1 MSLAVNTLPDDP
13 DQLRAML
20 ASVSAERDE
29 ARAEVDKLQLL
40 ISELQRMQFGRRS
53 EQRDPDQM
61 RLGLEDQEQAEGEDE
76 AVEDAGSSDAD
87 RRGKRR
93 AKPKRN
99 RGHLPKHLPRIERII
114 EPEEKPCPCCAG
126 EMHVIGEDKSEQLDI
141 IPAKLQVIVTRRPR
155 YGCRA
160 CEGAVVQALAP
171 DRPIAGGMATPGFLA
186 HVLINKYA
194 DHCPLHR
201 QSEIL
206 KRGGIELDRST
217 LANWV
222 GKTCWWL
229 QPVYDHLMATML
241 ASSKIFADETK
252 MPVLKPGNG
261 KTKSG
266 FLWGYAVD
274 DRPWVGPSPPLV
286 VYVYADGRGG
296 KHVAKH
302 LERFSGV
309 VQVDAYPGYN
319 ILEKGNRPAGPIKLA
334 FCWTHLRRRFY
345 EFHKSTG
352 SPIASEAMDRIGK
365 LYAIE
370 KKIRGFPSRHR
381 QIIRNRESR
390 PIVDD
395 LKPWLQKQHGR
406 LSTKSKLAEAIAY
419 ALTRWDGFTLF
430 LDDGRIELDTNVLER
445 AIRPIVLTRKN
456 ALFAGSDRGAV
467 HWAMASSIIETCRLN
482 HVEPFAYLKDILERM
497 VSCRTKANQ
506 IDQLMPWNWE
516 AVGDG

>member
-1 MSLAVNTLPDDP
+1 MSLALETLPHDP

-40 ISELQRMQFGRRS
+40 IGELQRMQFGRRS
-53 EQRDPDQM
+53 EQRDPDQTQ
-61 RLGLEDQEQAEGEDE
+61 LGLEDQEQAEGEDE
-76 AVEDAGSSDAD
+76 AAEDAGSTDAD
-87 RRGKRR
+87 RQVKQR

-99 RGHLPKHLPRIERII
+99 RGHLPKHLPRIEQVI
-114 EPEEKPCPCCAG
+114 EPEEKTCPCCAG
-126 EMHVIGEDKSEQLDI
+126 PMHAIGEDKSEQLDI
-141 IPAKLQVIVTRRPR
+141 IQAKLRVIVTRRPR

-171 DRPIAGGMATPGFLA
+171 DRPITGGMATPGFLA
-186 HVLINKYA
+186 HILVSKYA

-217 LANWV
+217 LASWV

-229 QPVYDHLMATML
+229 QPVYDHLMKTML

-352 SPIASEAMDRIGK
+352 SPIASEAMDRIGM

-370 KKIRGFPSRHR
+370 KKIRGFPARHR
-381 QIIRNRESR
+381 QTIRDRESR
-390 PIVDD
+390 SIVDD
-395 LKPWLQKQHGR
+395 LKPWLEKQHGR

-482 HVEPFAYLKDILERM
+482 HVEPFAYLKDVLERM
-497 VSCRTKANQ
+497 VSGRTKANQ
-506 IDQLMPWNWE
+506 IDQSMPWNWE
-516 AVGDG
+516 AVGHG

>member
-1 MSLAVNTLPDDP
+1 
-13 DQLRAML
+13 
-20 ASVSAERDE
+20 
-29 ARAEVDKLQLL
+29 
-40 ISELQRMQFGRRS
+40 
-53 EQRDPDQM
+53 
-61 RLGLEDQEQAEGEDE
+61 
-76 AVEDAGSSDAD
+76 
-87 RRGKRR
+87 
-93 AKPKRN
+93 
-99 RGHLPKHLPRIERII
+99 
-114 EPEEKPCPCCAG
+114 
-126 EMHVIGEDKSEQLDI
+126 
-141 IPAKLQVIVTRRPR
+141 
-155 YGCRA
+155 
-160 CEGAVVQALAP
+160 
-171 DRPIAGGMATPGFLA
+171 
-186 HVLINKYA
+186 
-194 DHCPLHR
+194 
-201 QSEIL
+201 
-206 KRGGIELDRST
+206 
-217 LANWV
+217 
-222 GKTCWWL
+222 
-229 QPVYDHLMATML
+229 
-241 ASSKIFADETK
+241 

-302 LERFSGV
+302 LEPFSGV

-370 KKIRGFPSRHR
+370 NKIRGFPARHR
-381 QIIRNRESR
+381 QIIRDRESR

-395 LKPWLQKQHGR
+395 LKPWLEKQHGR

-482 HVEPFAYLKDILERM
+482 HVEPFAYLKDVLERM
-497 VSCRTKANQ
+497 VSGRTKANR

-516 AVGDG
+516 AVGHG

>member
-1 MSLAVNTLPDDP
+1 MPLAFEPLPDDP

-53 EQRDPDQM
+53 EQRDQDQM
-61 RLGLEDQEQAEGEDE
+61 QLGLEDQEQAEGEAE
-76 AVEDAGSSDAD
+76 AAEDAGSSDAD
-87 RRGKRR
+87 RQGKQR

-114 EPEEKPCPCCAG
+114 EPEEKTCPCCAG
-126 EMHVIGEDKSEQLDI
+126 ELHVIGEDKSEQLDI

-171 DRPIAGGMATPGFLA
+171 DRPITGGMATPGFLA
-186 HVLINKYA
+186 HVLISKYA

-217 LANWV
+217 LASWV

-229 QPVYDHLMATML
+229 RPIYDHLMATML
-241 ASSKIFADETK
+241 ASSKIFADETTL
-252 MPVLKPGNG
+252 PVLKPGNG

-296 KHVAKH
+296 KHVATH

-319 ILEKGNRPAGPIKLA
+319 ILEKGNRPAGPIRLA

-365 LYAIE
+365 LYGIE
-370 KKIRGFPSRHR
+370 KKIRGFPAQHR
-381 QIIRNRESR
+381 QIIRDRESR

-395 LKPWLQKQHGR
+395 LKPWLEKQHRR

-419 ALTRWDGFTLF
+419 ALNRWDGFTLF

-497 VSCRTKANQ
+497 VSGRTKANR

-516 AVGDG
+516 VIGHD